1 MAGII
6 EKKEYLGHTVNFK
19 TYNQSYKSKKKCTNP
34 EEKQL
39 IFENTHEAI
48 IDVDTWERVQ
58 ELRKNKRRP
67 TRTGKSNMFSGI
79 AYCADCGQKLY
90 YCTSKYFESR
100 QDHFVCST
108 SRKDKEECSTHFIR
122 AVMLEKGVLAHL
134 RYVISYIQNYEE
146 QFRKIMG
153 AKYKAEVKSELSA
166 KKKQLAKAEKRI
178 EELDRLFQH
187 IYEDNVNGKISD
199 DRFQMLSESY
209 ENEQKEL
216 KKLIQTLSDDIS
228 ETEEQADNME
238 RFIAKIHKYFDLQ
251 ELTPSI
257 LNDLVKRVYVHAPQK
272 INGKRSQNIEIV
284 YDMVGILPLSLLN
297 GNDKTA

>member
-1 MAGII
+1 
-6 EKKEYLGHTVNFK
+6 
-19 TYNQSYKSKKKCTNP
+19 
-34 EEKQL
+34 
-39 IFENTHEAI
+39 
-48 IDVDTWERVQ
+48 
-58 ELRKNKRRP
+58 
-67 TRTGKSNMFSGI
+67 
-79 AYCADCGQKLY
+79 
-90 YCTSKYFESR
+90 
-100 QDHFVCST
+100 
-108 SRKDKEECSTHFIR
+108 
-122 AVMLEKGVLAHL
+122 MLEKGVLAHL
-134 RYVISYIQNYEE
+134 RYVISYIHNYEE

-153 AKYKAEVKSELSA
+153 AKYKAEIKKELSA
-166 KKKQLAKAEKRI
+166 KRKELAKSKKRI

-257 LNDLVKRVYVHAPQK
+257 LNDLVKRVYVYAPQK
-272 INGKRSQNIEIV
+272 IDGKRSQNIEIV
-284 YDMVGILPLSLLN
+284 YDMLGILPLSLLN

>member
-1 MAGII
+1 
-6 EKKEYLGHTVNFK
+6 
-19 TYNQSYKSKKKCTNP
+19 
-34 EEKQL
+34 
-39 IFENTHEAI
+39 
-48 IDVDTWERVQ
+48 
-58 ELRKNKRRP
+58 
-67 TRTGKSNMFSGI
+67 MFSGI

-100 QDHFVCST
+100 QDNFVCST
-108 SRKDKEECSTHFIR
+108 SRKGKEECSTHFIR
-122 AVMLEKGVLAHL
+122 AVVLEKGVLAHL

-153 AKYKAEVKSELSA
+153 AKHKAEIKKELSA
-166 KKKQLAKAEKRI
+166 KRKELAKAEKRI

-272 INGKRSQNIEIV
+272 IDGKRSQNIEIV

>member
-1 MAGII
+1 
-6 EKKEYLGHTVNFK
+6 
-19 TYNQSYKSKKKCTNP
+19 
-34 EEKQL
+34 
-39 IFENTHEAI
+39 
-48 IDVDTWERVQ
+48 
-58 ELRKNKRRP
+58 
-67 TRTGKSNMFSGI
+67 MFSGI

-100 QDHFVCST
+100 QDYFVCST
-108 SRKDKEECSTHFIR
+108 SRKGKEECSTHFIR
-122 AVMLEKGVLAHL
+122 AVVLEKGVLAHL

-153 AKYKAEVKSELSA
+153 AKYKAEVKAELSA

-228 ETEEQADNME
+228 KTEEQADNME

-251 ELTPSI
+251 ELNPSI

-272 INGKRSQNIEIV
+272 IDGKRTQNIEIV